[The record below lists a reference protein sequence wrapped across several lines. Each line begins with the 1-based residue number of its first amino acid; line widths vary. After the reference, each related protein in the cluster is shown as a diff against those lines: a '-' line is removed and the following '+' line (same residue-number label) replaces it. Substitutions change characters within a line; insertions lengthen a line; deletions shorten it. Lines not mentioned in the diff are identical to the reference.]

1 MTLKI
6 DKVRKSFGDKIA
18 VDNLNMVVKPGEVMG
33 LIGQNGAGK
42 TTTFRMILNFIS
54 ADQGKITWQDG
65 PITQEIKQ
73 KIGFLPEERGL
84 YQKMTVEDQ
93 ILYFAELH
101 GMKRADAR
109 IKLQDWMK
117 RLEVV
122 GKPTDKVQT
131 LSKGNAQ
138 KIQFIATLIH
148 EPEFLILDEP
158 FTGLDPVNTELLRN
172 EIKRSRDKGA
182 AVIFSNHNMSDVELL
197 SDHLLMLKGGQTILN
212 GTVEAIRASYGRT
225 RIYLESD
232 LPNEELSVI
241 TGVESIEKR
250 GSGRSIKISEA
261 EVGREI
267 FQKVAKDG
275 YVQAF
280 VQSPPSLDEIFRME
294 AAENNQEN
302 LSARSE
308 EKKKKIKLGLLQ
320 KIFTEVVSKE
330 WAFGHL
336 SFHHFC

>member
-42 TTTFRMILNFIS
+42 TTTFRMILNFLS

-308 EKKKKIKLGLLQ
+308 EIK
-320 KIFTEVVSKE
+320 
-330 WAFGHL
+330 
-336 SFHHFC
+336 

>member
-101 GMKRADAR
+101 GMKRAGAR

-122 GKPTDKVQT
+122 GKSTDKVQT

-308 EKKKKIKLGLLQ
+308 EIK
-320 KIFTEVVSKE
+320 
-330 WAFGHL
+330 
-336 SFHHFC
+336 

>member
-54 ADQGKITWQDG
+54 ADQGRITWQDG
-65 PITQEIKQ
+65 PINQEIKQ

-109 IKLQDWMK
+109 LKLQDWMK

-122 GKPTDKVQT
+122 GKPMDKVQT

-212 GTVEAIRASYGRT
+212 GTVEDIRASYGRT
-225 RIYLESD
+225 HVYLESD
-232 LPNEELSVI
+232 LSNDELSLI
-241 TGVESIEKR
+241 SGVESIEKR

-261 EVGREI
+261 NVGREI

-294 AAENNQEN
+294 VAEHDQED
-302 LSARSE
+302 LSAKSGVA
-308 EKKKKIKLGLLQ
+308 K
-320 KIFTEVVSKE
+320 
-330 WAFGHL
+330 
-336 SFHHFC
+336 

>member
-18 VDNLNMVVKPGEVMG
+18 VDNLNTVVKPGEVMG

-232 LPNEELSVI
+232 LPNEEISVI

-308 EKKKKIKLGLLQ
+308 EIK
-320 KIFTEVVSKE
+320 
-330 WAFGHL
+330 
-336 SFHHFC
+336 

>member
-172 EIKRSRDKGA
+172 EIKRSRDSGA

-267 FQKVAKDG
+267 FQKVAKAG

-294 AAENNQEN
+294 ATENNQEN

-308 EKKKKIKLGLLQ
+308 EIK
-320 KIFTEVVSKE
+320 
-330 WAFGHL
+330 
-336 SFHHFC
+336 

>member
-109 IKLQDWMK
+109 IRLQDWMK

-261 EVGREI
+261 EVGRGI

-308 EKKKKIKLGLLQ
+308 EIK
-320 KIFTEVVSKE
+320 
-330 WAFGHL
+330 
-336 SFHHFC
+336 

>member
-250 GSGRSIKISEA
+250 GSGRSIKISES

-308 EKKKKIKLGLLQ
+308 EIK
-320 KIFTEVVSKE
+320 
-330 WAFGHL
+330 
-336 SFHHFC
+336 

>member
-232 LPNEELSVI
+232 LRNEELSVI
-241 TGVESIEKR
+241 TGVQSIEKR

-308 EKKKKIKLGLLQ
+308 EIK
-320 KIFTEVVSKE
+320 
-330 WAFGHL
+330 
-336 SFHHFC
+336 

>member
-6 DKVRKSFGDKIA
+6 DQVYKNFGEKVA
-18 VDNLNMVVKPGEVMG
+18 VDNLNMTVQQGEVMG

-42 TTTFRMILNFIS
+42 TTTFRMILGFIG
-54 ADQGKITWQDG
+54 ADQGQITWQNE
-65 PITQEIKQ
+65 PITQKLKQ

-101 GMKRADAR
+101 GMKRPDAR
-109 IKLQDWMK
+109 LKLQDWLK

-122 GKPTDKVQT
+122 GKASDKVQT

-172 EIKRSRDKGA
+172 EIKRSRDNGA

-197 SDHLLMLKGGQTILN
+197 SDHLLMLKDGKTILQ
-212 GTVEAIRASYGRT
+212 GTVQSIRESYGRT
-225 RIYLESD
+225 RIYLESEV
-232 LPNEELSVI
+232 PTEELLRLP
-241 TGVESIEKR
+241 GVEKIEKK
-250 GSGRSIKISEA
+250 GTGRSVKISEA
-261 EVGREI
+261 SVGREI
-267 FQKVAKDG
+267 FQSVTRDG

-294 AAENNQEN
+294 VAEKNAENGGRN
-302 LSARSE
+302 
-308 EKKKKIKLGLLQ
+308 K
-320 KIFTEVVSKE
+320 
-330 WAFGHL
+330 
-336 SFHHFC
+336 

>member
-1 MTLKI
+1 M
-6 DKVRKSFGDKIA
+6 A

-158 FTGLDPVNTELLRN
+158 FTGIDPVNTELLRN

-182 AVIFSNHNMSDVELL
+182 AVIFSNHNMSDVELF
-197 SDHLLMLKGGQTILN
+197 SDHLLMLKGGKTILN

-308 EKKKKIKLGLLQ
+308 EIK
-320 KIFTEVVSKE
+320 
-330 WAFGHL
+330 
-336 SFHHFC
+336 

>member
-122 GKPTDKVQT
+122 GKPNDKVQT

-197 SDHLLMLKGGQTILN
+197 SDHLLMLKDGQTILN

-308 EKKKKIKLGLLQ
+308 KIK
-320 KIFTEVVSKE
+320 
-330 WAFGHL
+330 
-336 SFHHFC
+336 

>member
-42 TTTFRMILNFIS
+42 TTTFRMIINFIS
-54 ADQGKITWQDG
+54 ADQGRITWQDG
-65 PITQEIKQ
+65 PINQEIKQ

-101 GMKRADAR
+101 GMKRVDAR
-109 IKLQDWMK
+109 LKLQDWMK

-122 GKPTDKVQT
+122 GKPMDKVQT

-212 GTVEAIRASYGRT
+212 GTVEDIRASYGRT
-225 RIYLESD
+225 RVYLESD
-232 LPNEELSVI
+232 LSNDELSLI
-241 TGVESIEKR
+241 SGVESIEKR

-261 EVGREI
+261 NVGREI

-294 AAENNQEN
+294 VAEHDQED
-302 LSARSE
+302 LSAKSGVA
-308 EKKKKIKLGLLQ
+308 K
-320 KIFTEVVSKE
+320 
-330 WAFGHL
+330 
-336 SFHHFC
+336 

>member
-241 TGVESIEKR
+241 TGVESIEKT

-308 EKKKKIKLGLLQ
+308 EIK
-320 KIFTEVVSKE
+320 
-330 WAFGHL
+330 
-336 SFHHFC
+336 

>member
-18 VDNLNMVVKPGEVMG
+18 VDNLNMVVKPGEVMC
-33 LIGQNGAGK
+33 LSGQNGAGK
-42 TTTFRMILNFIS
+42 TTTVRMILNFIS

-308 EKKKKIKLGLLQ
+308 EIK
-320 KIFTEVVSKE
+320 
-330 WAFGHL
+330 
-336 SFHHFC
+336 

>member
-212 GTVEAIRASYGRT
+212 GTVEAIRDSYGRT

-280 VQSPPSLDEIFRME
+280 VQSQPSLDEIFRME

-308 EKKKKIKLGLLQ
+308 EIK
-320 KIFTEVVSKE
+320 
-330 WAFGHL
+330 
-336 SFHHFC
+336 

>member
-101 GMKRADAR
+101 GMKRLDAR

-308 EKKKKIKLGLLQ
+308 EIK
-320 KIFTEVVSKE
+320 
-330 WAFGHL
+330 
-336 SFHHFC
+336 

>member
-1 MTLKI
+1 MLSIVGK
-6 DKVRKSFGDKIA
+6 
-18 VDNLNMVVKPGEVMG
+18 
-33 LIGQNGAGK
+33 NGAGK

-308 EKKKKIKLGLLQ
+308 EIK
-320 KIFTEVVSKE
+320 
-330 WAFGHL
+330 
-336 SFHHFC
+336 

>member
-33 LIGQNGAGK
+33 LICQNGAGK

-308 EKKKKIKLGLLQ
+308 EIK
-320 KIFTEVVSKE
+320 
-330 WAFGHL
+330 
-336 SFHHFC
+336 

>member
-54 ADQGKITWQDG
+54 ADQGRITWQDG
-65 PITQEIKQ
+65 PINQEIKQ

-109 IKLQDWMK
+109 LKLQDWMK

-122 GKPTDKVQT
+122 GKPMDKVQT

-172 EIKRSRDKGA
+172 EIKRSRDKGS

-212 GTVEAIRASYGRT
+212 GTVEDIRSSYGRT
-225 RIYLESD
+225 CVYLESD
-232 LPNEELSVI
+232 LSNDELSLI
-241 TGVESIEKR
+241 SGVESIEKR

-261 EVGREI
+261 NVGREI

-294 AAENNQEN
+294 VAEHDQED
-302 LSARSE
+302 LSAKSGVA
-308 EKKKKIKLGLLQ
+308 K
-320 KIFTEVVSKE
+320 
-330 WAFGHL
+330 
-336 SFHHFC
+336 

>member
-6 DKVRKSFGDKIA
+6 EKVRKSFGDKIA

-172 EIKRSRDKGA
+172 EIKQSRDNGA

-267 FQKVAKDG
+267 FQKVSKEG

-294 AAENNQEN
+294 VAENNQEN

-308 EKKKKIKLGLLQ
+308 EIK
-320 KIFTEVVSKE
+320 
-330 WAFGHL
+330 
-336 SFHHFC
+336 

>member
-109 IKLQDWMK
+109 IKLQDWMN

-212 GTVEAIRASYGRT
+212 GTVEAIRDSYGRT

-308 EKKKKIKLGLLQ
+308 EIK
-320 KIFTEVVSKE
+320 
-330 WAFGHL
+330 
-336 SFHHFC
+336 

>member
-225 RIYLESD
+225 RIYLESE

-308 EKKKKIKLGLLQ
+308 EIK
-320 KIFTEVVSKE
+320 
-330 WAFGHL
+330 
-336 SFHHFC
+336 

>member
-109 IKLQDWMK
+109 LKLQDWMK

-182 AVIFSNHNMSDVELL
+182 AVIFSNHNMGDVELL

-225 RIYLESD
+225 RIYLESE

-302 LSARSE
+302 LIARSE
-308 EKKKKIKLGLLQ
+308 EIK
-320 KIFTEVVSKE
+320 
-330 WAFGHL
+330 
-336 SFHHFC
+336 

>member
-109 IKLQDWMK
+109 LKLQDWMK

-182 AVIFSNHNMSDVELL
+182 AVIFSNHNMGDVELL

-225 RIYLESD
+225 RIYLESE

-241 TGVESIEKR
+241 TGVESIENR

-302 LSARSE
+302 LIARSE
-308 EKKKKIKLGLLQ
+308 EIK
-320 KIFTEVVSKE
+320 
-330 WAFGHL
+330 
-336 SFHHFC
+336 

>member
-172 EIKRSRDKGA
+172 EIKRSRDKGV

-308 EKKKKIKLGLLQ
+308 EIK
-320 KIFTEVVSKE
+320 
-330 WAFGHL
+330 
-336 SFHHFC
+336 

>member
-6 DKVRKSFGDKIA
+6 EKVTKRFGETVA
-18 VDNLNMVVKPGEVMG
+18 VDDLSMIVRPGEVMG

-42 TTTFRMILNFIS
+42 TTTFRMILDFIK
-54 ADQGKITWQDG
+54 AEQGTITWNDG
-65 PITQEIKQ
+65 PITQEVKQ
-73 KIGFLPEERGL
+73 RIGFLPEERGL
-84 YQKMTVEDQ
+84 YQKMTIENQ

-101 GMKRADAR
+101 GMKRSEAR

-148 EPEFLILDEP
+148 EPDFLILDEP

-172 EIKRSRDKGA
+172 EIKRSRDNGA

-197 SDHLLMLKGGQTILN
+197 SDHLLMLKGGKTILH
-212 GTVEAIRASYGRT
+212 GTVQEIRESYGRT
-225 RIYLESD
+225 RVYVESETSD
-232 LPNEELSVI
+232 EELFNI
-241 TGVESIEKR
+241 AGVEKITKQ
-250 GSGRSIKISEA
+250 GTGRSVKISE
-261 EVGREI
+261 EKVGREI
-267 FQKVAKDG
+267 FQKVAQNG

-280 VQSPPSLDEIFRME
+280 VQAPPSLDEIFRLE
-294 AAENNQEN
+294 VAEKDLQAEREQKQQVASH
-302 LSARSE
+302 LVE
-308 EKKKKIKLGLLQ
+308 ESDQGG
-320 KIFTEVVSKE
+320 
-330 WAFGHL
+330 A
-336 SFHHFC
+336 HFE

>member
-1 MTLKI
+1 
-6 DKVRKSFGDKIA
+6 
-18 VDNLNMVVKPGEVMG
+18 MVVKPGEVMG

-308 EKKKKIKLGLLQ
+308 EIK
-320 KIFTEVVSKE
+320 
-330 WAFGHL
+330 
-336 SFHHFC
+336 